1 MEIVTIE
8 CMNLHPHTKHKWREG
23 FLWWRKRSCEGMT
36 KEFYEKRTQKPPHKH
51 FLRLHMYPEYPF
63 INPDKVV
70 GHCSGCGTWCS
81 IDKEGFYEVLLGR
94 AYYHMI
100 NEEHL
105 EPVR

>member
-1 MEIVTIE
+1 MEFITVE
-8 CMNLHPHTKHKWREG
+8 CMNPKPHAKHSWREG
-23 FLWWRKRSCEGMT
+23 FLWLTKKDCGGVPKRKLT
-36 KEFYEKRTQKPPHKH
+36 HKH
-51 FLRLHMYPEYPF
+51 NLKLHMYPEYPF

-81 IDKEGFYEVLLGR
+81 IDKEGFYEVLLGQ